1 MEMYLLTDVATAI
14 LFQMKMFDYSDVTI
28 LQYKKFLSRLISLAR
43 ANGKN
48 VFDAELRKLYLEDTY
63 YSYKYPGKDNHNRFI
78 MHKRVIQFVESY
90 LATGV
95 IDLSFSKRKAFS
107 ELPPEFECA
116 WETFKSLPEN
126 VVLAKGTQVLSFNFI
141 HSYLTFLSREMGRKT
156 LEEVR
161 NDDTK
166 QFIKTCL
173 KNHKTSSLTSLISG
187 MRRFLLST
195 PPLARFINELPER
208 LVRGRSF
215 IEVYTDEEIIRI
227 NEAAREESL
236 SERDRAITFLSLKTG
251 IRAVDIRNLKLDD
264 IDWMHCS
271 ISINQSKTGRP
282 LVLPLLPEYADPMAK
297 YIYRERPAVESRFV
311 FVSTK
316 APYKPLEN
324 TSAIRR
330 IIKKTILAAGI
341 HDERPIGVMM
351 NRHSHAS
358 AMLRRGMPIDVIA
371 NSLGHKDI
379 NTTMVYLTTDQ
390 KGMSECTLPL
400 PLTKEVSEC

>member
-28 LQYKKFLSRLISLAR
+28 LQYKKFLIRLISLAH
-43 ANGKN
+43 ANGKDI
-48 VFDAELRKLYLEDTY
+48 FDAELRKLYLEDTY

-95 IDLSFSKRKAFS
+95 IDLSFSKRKAFY

-227 NEAAREESL
+227 NEAARE
-236 SERDRAITFLSLKTG
+236 
-251 IRAVDIRNLKLDD
+251 
-264 IDWMHCS
+264 
-271 ISINQSKTGRP
+271 
-282 LVLPLLPEYADPMAK
+282 
-297 YIYRERPAVESRFV
+297 
-311 FVSTK
+311 
-316 APYKPLEN
+316 
-324 TSAIRR
+324 
-330 IIKKTILAAGI
+330 
-341 HDERPIGVMM
+341 
-351 NRHSHAS
+351 
-358 AMLRRGMPIDVIA
+358 
-371 NSLGHKDI
+371 
-379 NTTMVYLTTDQ
+379 
-390 KGMSECTLPL
+390 
-400 PLTKEVSEC
+400 